1 MSGVANT
8 PVDRLYEGSN
18 GQYYTEWEVSRQFRR
33 GAWQRCLR
41 QEEPDRQLVETG
53 GKRLLMLTAVDLCD
67 APSWV
72 EIRVRGESARVVDT
86 RRFATPN
93 STCDEAGR

>member
-1 MSGVANT
+1 MAGVANT

-33 GAWQRCLR
+33 GAWQLCLR
-41 QEEPDRQLVETG
+41 QTTPDRQLVETG
-53 GKRLLMLTAVDLCD
+53 GKRLLMLTAIDVCN

-86 RRFATPN
+86 RRFSRSN
-93 STCDEAGR
+93 SSHDESGG